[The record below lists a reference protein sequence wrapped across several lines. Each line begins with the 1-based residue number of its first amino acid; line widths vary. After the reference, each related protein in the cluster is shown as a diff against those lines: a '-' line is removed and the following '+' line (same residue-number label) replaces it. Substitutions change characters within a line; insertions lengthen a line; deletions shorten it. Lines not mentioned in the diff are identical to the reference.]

1 MRERHTRADTHRTL
15 WRKQR
20 LQQPVSIFLRVLVGM
35 SVAVRRPTRLRA
47 TAALAL
53 AGGVHAL
60 AFAVDPLP
68 SWSLA
73 IVQVLALAVLIR
85 AARDAACAWQAF
97 VRGWWFGLVNFGV
110 GLYWLFISMNH
121 YGGLSAPLA
130 VAGVVALS
138 GFLALFT
145 AMACGLF
152 AWLRPASIRGAS
164 LVQGLAWSGAWASM
178 EWLRG
183 VLFSGFPWL
192 NIGYGH
198 VDGPLAGWAP
208 LLGVHGM
215 ALLAAFAAAAVAAL
229 RLPPSASTRS
239 TAPAVT
245 MAFALV
251 AAGGLLSPI
260 DWSSNDGKPLN
271 IRLVQGNIEQ
281 SQKFDPALL
290 EQGIIS
296 HLRLAAQPHG
306 PDDPPPDLIVL
317 PETALPVFQDQLDS
331 DVWEAWRGVAQSQGS
346 PIVMGLPLRTME
358 SDDRQRYT
366 NSAISFD
373 ANTPVQQLTA
383 GTMPQRYDK
392 RHLVPWGEYVPS
404 GFEWFV
410 QMLDM
415 PLGEFDRGPVRQ
427 TPFELSGQHLA
438 LNICYEDVFG
448 SELLPALLPGT
459 DHGSSAS
466 ILINLSNL
474 GWFGDT
480 WALRQHLQIGRLR
493 SIETARPMVTS
504 TNTGITASIDPHG
517 RVMAALPPHQA
528 GVLPVTVQGMAGL
541 TPYTRFGDVPVLLL
555 SGAFLIIAAWYR
567 FRRGSSSET
576 AIRQF
581 KE

>member
-1 MRERHTRADTHRTL
+1 MEKVAFTSVFARVL
-15 WRKQR
+15 
-20 LQQPVSIFLRVLVGM
+20 LRVVVRM
-35 SVAVRRPTRLRA
+35 SLAVRRPARLR
-47 TAALAL
+47 TAAVLAL

-60 AFAVDPLP
+60 AFAADPLP

-73 IVQVLALAVLIR
+73 IVQVLALAVLVR
-85 AARDAACAWQAF
+85 AAHDAACAWQAF

-110 GLYWLFISMNH
+110 GLYWLFISMSH
-121 YGGLSAPLA
+121 YGGLSAPLS
-130 VAGVVALS
+130 VAGVFALS
-138 GFLALFT
+138 AFLALFT
-145 AMACGLF
+145 AMASGLF
-152 AWLRPASIRGAS
+152 AWLRPMSIRGAP
-164 LVQGLAWSGAWASM
+164 LTQGLVWAGAWASM

-192 NIGYGH
+192 NIGYAH

-215 ALLAAFAAAAVAAL
+215 ALLAAFAAAVVAAL
-229 RLPPSASTRS
+229 RLPSFASTRS
-239 TAPAVT
+239 TVPALTV
-245 MAFALV
+245 AFALV
-251 AAGGLLSPI
+251 VAGGLLSHI
-260 DWSSNDGKPLN
+260 EWSSIDGKPLN

-290 EQGIIS
+290 EHGIIN
-296 HLRLAAQPHG
+296 HLRLATQTQG
-306 PDDPPPDLIVL
+306 PDESPPDLIVL

-331 DVWEAWRGVAQSQGS
+331 DVWEAWRGVAESQGS
-346 PIVMGLPLRTME
+346 SIAMGLPLRTIG
-358 SDDRQRYT
+358 SDGRQRYT

-383 GTMPQRYDK
+383 GTVPQRYDK
-392 RHLVPWGEYVPS
+392 RHLVPWGEYVPP

-427 TPFELSGQHLA
+427 SPFEVSGQHLA

-448 SELLPALLPGT
+448 TELLPALLQGAGGDPG
-459 DHGSSAS
+459 AS
-466 ILINLSNL
+466 VLVNLSNL

-504 TNTGITASIDPHG
+504 TNTGITAFIDPHG
-517 RVMAALPPHQA
+517 RVMAELPPHQA
-528 GVLPVTVQGMAGL
+528 GVLLVTVQGMTGL
-541 TPYTRFGDVPVLLL
+541 TPYTRFGDAPMLLL
-555 SGAFLIIAAWYR
+555 AGAFLIIAAWCR
-567 FRRGSSSET
+567 CRRGYSSKT
-576 AIRQF
+576 VVRQL
-581 KE
+581 KR